1 MYFLP
6 GMSSSKDDGEAI
18 IGATSSSTAT
28 FLREEE
34 EDLVLV
40 AFSAPFPIFS
50 MWFFFLQGQDSA
62 GTTTAN

>member
-6 GMSSSKDDGEAI
+6 GTSSSKDDGEAI
-18 IGATSSSTAT
+18 IGAMSSSTAT

-40 AFSAPFPIFS
+40 AFSAPFPIFGLCG
-50 MWFFFLQGQDSA
+50 FVFLQGQDSVVE
-62 GTTTAN
+62 